1 LKNPFFKSILLLLA
15 SLFFTSSWASG
26 LHAPGT
32 IFIRQQTKDISA
44 YRTVFLGQKDNLK
57 AHGFS
62 AYSLHKDL
70 KDDHVVIV
78 TLKCSDLGKGVKY
91 VRSAEFMSAMDKAN
105 VGIPV
110 VWYGEDLTQWKSLQ
124 LNQRQYSNQ
133 PHMTGGIVIARNEVR
148 DYQFWLDCFYKE
160 DGGKHNHAGRKYK
173 NSNYTIQH
181 LSGNPAV
188 AIVAHEASD
197 VSKAP
202 VFMASDAMKGEME
215 STGVIGLEV
224 WYGINLEEGLF

>member
-1 LKNPFFKSILLLLA
+1 MKWFLIILAVFALTTGSMA
-15 SLFFTSSWASG
+15 DS

-32 IFIRQQTKDISA
+32 IFIRQGTKDIQA
-44 YRTVFLGQKDNLK
+44 YRDVFLGLKANLK
-57 AHGFS
+57 AHGFE
-62 AYSLHKDL
+62 AYSLHRDL
-70 KDDHVVIV
+70 KDKHVVIV
-78 TLKCSDLGKGVKY
+78 TLKCSDLDKGIQFVH
-91 VRSAEFMSAMDKAN
+91 SAEFMSAMDKAN
-105 VGIPV
+105 VQIPV
-110 VWYGEDLTQWKSLQ
+110 VWYGEDLTQWKTLQ
-124 LNQRQYSNQ
+124 ITQRQYSNQ

-173 NSNYTIQH
+173 NSNYTIHH
-181 LSGNPAV
+181 LSGDPAV

-224 WYGINLEEGLF
+224 WYGINLEEGIF